1 MNAVASFFNVTPGKY
16 GKISLSAA
24 DASMATG
31 LIWGVCL
38 VIILASLY
46 AFYVQ
51 KVPGRVVKALL
62 RAEAKDEESAKTAN
76 ELGIAPRSLAMLE
89 LKNSRALRRIVQQTS
104 EDEPRYFIPDALRYR
119 AQVRYDK
126 EGNELRGLILA
137 MILSIAL
144 SILLVN
150 LMPVLLG
157 LIGGTMK

>member
-1 MNAVASFFNVTPGKY
+1 MNAIVSFFNVTPGKY

-51 KVPGRVVKALL
+51 KVPGRVVRALL
-62 RAEAKDEESAKTAN
+62 RAEAKDEESAKTVS

-89 LKNSRALRRIVQQTS
+89 LKNSKALRRIVQQTS

-137 MILSIAL
+137 TILSFVLA
-144 SILLVN
+144 ILLVN
-150 LMPVLLG
+150 LLPTLLG